1 MEQTNL
7 RYRTINLERT
17 MEDVTFFTE
26 DIPLVTVDKINVE
39 DLIKLL
45 RRSIQQTPEQVHR
58 MVLVF
63 KDQWIEVVYGFFAG
77 KHFLPNVTKNV
88 YPIPTGYK
96 IVVEK

>member
-17 MEDVTFFTE
+17 FEDINFFTE
-26 DIPLVTVDKINVE
+26 DIPPKTMDRLDVE
-39 DLIKLL
+39 DQIRLL
-45 RRSIQQTPEQVHR
+45 RRSIQQTPDQVHKI
-58 MVLVF
+58 VLVF
-63 KDQWIEVVYGFFAG
+63 KDQWIEIIYGFFAG

-96 IVVEK
+96 IVIDR